1 MEKGASMKYKLYSF
15 RNADIILNNDNRYV
29 HLWNDIRA
37 VLDGIMDEDIIYKFN
52 LSTRKEKKS
61 ISDDINELIDER
73 MCARGWKRQSPIFN
87 DSLYRPKGKGHR
99 WTLDFS
105 KEEISLEVAFNHG
118 EAAAW
123 NLIKPVLASE
133 LNHVEKAIQTS
144 LGVLISATDEMK
156 KRGNF
161 DNSVGSYE
169 KYLQYLNLFRNI
181 LTVPIMIIGLEHRI
195 HFMWIKN

>member
-73 MCARGWKRQSPIFN
+73 MCARG
-87 DSLYRPKGKGHR
+87 
-99 WTLDFS
+99 
-105 KEEISLEVAFNHG
+105 
-118 EAAAW
+118 
-123 NLIKPVLASE
+123 
-133 LNHVEKAIQTS
+133 
-144 LGVLISATDEMK
+144 
-156 KRGNF
+156 
-161 DNSVGSYE
+161 
-169 KYLQYLNLFRNI
+169 
-181 LTVPIMIIGLEHRI
+181 
-195 HFMWIKN
+195 